1 MQDSTRNLTPYT
13 ASRRALWRRLLPV
26 LLATALLCLSAPS
39 GAATLKFA
47 DQNAENAWG
56 SVHAIKPWIKN
67 LQEASGGSIS
77 IDLYANQSL
86 AKGSQS
92 WMATKSGIADMSW
105 NAMAVYPGMNP
116 LAEVITLPGLPYAD
130 PMQAS
135 AALWNM
141 YEKFPSMSKP
151 YADNKVLALYT
162 SDLFNLVSTKP
173 IRTLEDL
180 KGKKIRTVAGPLV
193 NALEALGAIPV
204 VIPMP
209 DVYLGLQRG
218 TIDGALAS
226 WEPYN
231 GFRFYEVAKYVVTN
245 APFGFSF
252 FGIAMNKKAYDRL
265 PAEAKAAVDEAS
277 GLKGSVW
284 FAENFSFSSRSVLQ
298 ELRDKGIE
306 VNTIELAP
314 EERQRWIERGALPI
328 WEEWVKTAEG
338 KGFKDARAI
347 LEYASGKTGQ

>member
-1 MQDSTRNLTPYT
+1 MRCTRYLS
-13 ASRRALWRRLLPV
+13 A
-26 LLATALLCLSAPS
+26 LLAVLSLVCPPAAASAAP
-39 GAATLKFA
+39 LKFA

-56 SVHAIKPWIKN
+56 SVHAIQPWIEKVQKESN
-67 LQEASGGSIS
+67 GAVA

-92 WMATKSGIADMSW
+92 WHATKKGIADLSW

-116 LAEVITLPGLPYAD
+116 LAEVITLPGLPFTD

-135 AALWNM
+135 RALYGI
-141 YEKFPSMSKP
+141 YEQFPSMAEL
-151 YADNKVLALYT
+151 YRDNKVLALYT
-162 SDLFNLVSTKP
+162 SDTFNLVSVKP

-193 NALEALGAIPV
+193 HTLEALGAIPV

-209 DVYLGLQRG
+209 DVYLALQRG
-218 TIDGALAS
+218 TIDGTLAS

-252 FGIAMNKKAYDRL
+252 FGIAMNQKAYDHL
-265 PAEAKAAVDEAS
+265 PSEGRAALDANS
-277 GLKGSVW
+277 GMAGSVW
-284 FAENFSFSSRSVLQ
+284 FAEHFSYSSRSVLQ
-298 ELRDKGIE
+298 QLRDKE
-306 VNTIELAP
+306 VEVETFELPPQELA
-314 EERQRWIERGALPI
+314 RWIEAGAEPI
-328 WEEWVKTAEG
+328 WEWWVKSAEE
-338 KGFKDARAI
+338 KGFADARAI
-347 LEYASGKTGQ
+347 LEYARSGQTGTNP